1 MWVRLT
7 QTSDRLAKGEKSVVV
22 VLTALLLFL
31 ILLNVVT
38 RSLSLALY
46 WVDELAIYVM
56 IWLVLIG
63 ASVTIHERSGIAVT
77 LGIDAVSPSLRRL
90 LLRIIDILVLAV
102 AAALLVLSWIWY
114 DPIALAAHGFDA
126 KAFAAKTFNF
136 IYADPTT
143 TLGVPKFLIWS
154 IMPLVSLTMTLH
166 ALANL
171 FRPHPAK
178 QAATAET

>member
-1 MWVRLT
+1 MRISLI
-7 QTSDRLAKGEKSVVV
+7 QASDRLARGEKSAVMA
-22 VLTALLLFL
+22 LTALLLFL

-63 ASVTIHERSGIAVT
+63 ASVTVHERSGIAVT
-77 LGIDAVSPSLRRL
+77 LGIDAVSSSLRRL

-114 DPIALAAHGFDA
+114 DPIALAAHGFDT
-126 KAFAAKTFNF
+126 KAFAGKTFNF
-136 IYADPTT
+136 IYAEPTT

-154 IMPLVSLTMTLH
+154 IMPIVSLAMTLH

-171 FRPHPAK
+171 FRPPPER
-178 QAATAET
+178 QAAVTET